1 MSAANPLL
9 ILILVPL
16 FGAAFILLGSN
27 ARATALTASALNL
40 FFALA
45 LWAVYSRAG
54 AGYQFVSSAPVIPAM
69 GIAFTLG
76 ADGLSLIMLLLA
88 ALVTAAAVA
97 VAKTPE
103 KSASWFYASLMFISA
118 GVIGAFAS
126 IDLFFFYMF
135 HELAL
140 VPTFLLIG
148 IWGSGDRQAAAWK
161 ATIYLALGSFVL
173 LLGLIGLYLIQPEG
187 MRTFDLRAIAGLA
200 DAGLLAGGSW
210 VYLLLLVGF
219 GILVSLFPFHTW
231 APQAYAS
238 APAPAAMLHAGVL
251 KKFGLY
257 GLIRI
262 AGTVFPNEVANGAV
276 LLPVPFCGDVAV
288 SLSNLLL
295 VLLAG
300 NILYVGYVTTAQRKL
315 DWMLGYSSVMHMG
328 YIFLGFAALN
338 ALSVTG
344 ASVML
349 FAHGLSIAALFAL
362 SGELR
367 ERTGTLDFS
376 ELGGF
381 AKPMPAFGLLFGFA
395 AFASIGLPGFVGFV
409 GELLVFFGAF
419 VGGVPL
425 VGSVG
430 GTEIFHLNNFQ
441 IATACAVWGV
451 VISAIYM
458 LRAYRRIFFG
468 PLNDRWAGLREIS
481 GPARVAIVTLIVVM
495 LVTGFFPRLLIKL
508 IESASIWS

>member
-1 MSAANPLL
+1 MSMVSPLL
-9 ILILVPL
+9 FLILVPL
-16 FGAAFILLGSN
+16 VAIAFILVGSQ
-27 ARATALTASALNL
+27 ARMTALVASVANL
-40 FFALA
+40 VFVLA
-45 LWAVYSRAG
+45 LFAVYKTGEAP
-54 AGYQFVSSAPVIPAM
+54 YQFVSTMPVIPSM

-76 ADGLSLIMLLLA
+76 ADGLSLLMLLLA
-88 ALVTAAAVA
+88 ALVTVAAVA
-97 VAKTPE
+97 VARTPE
-103 KSASWFYASLMFISA
+103 KNANWFYASLLFISA
-118 GVIGAFAS
+118 GGLGAFAS

-140 VPTFLLIG
+140 IPTFLLIG

-173 LLGLIGLYLIQPEG
+173 LLGLIGLYLIQPFAS
-187 MRTFDLRAIAGLA
+187 RTFDVRSITGMAELGVLRDGN
-200 DAGLLAGGSW
+200 W
-210 VYLLLLVGF
+210 VYLLLLLGF

-262 AGTVFPNEVANGAV
+262 AYPILPESVAHFA
-276 LLPVPFCGDVAV
+276 
-288 SLSNLLL
+288 NLLL
-295 VLLAG
+295 VLLVG
-300 NILYVGYVTTAQRKL
+300 NILYVGYVTISQRKL

-338 ALSVTG
+338 VFSVTG
-344 ASVML
+344 ASLML

-367 ERTGTLDFS
+367 ERTGTLDFA

-395 AFASIGLPGFVGFV
+395 AFAAIGLPGFVGFP
-409 GELLVFFGAF
+409 GELLVFFGSFA
-419 VGGVPL
+419 GGEPL
-425 VGSVG
+425 MDSVNG
-430 GTEIFHLNNFQ
+430 VEIFALNNFQ
-441 IATACAVWGV
+441 IAAVCAVWGV
-451 VISAIYM
+451 VISAVYM

-468 PLNDRWAGLREIS
+468 PLNDRWAGLPEIS

-495 LVTGFFPRLLIKL
+495 LVTGFFPHLLIKF
-508 IESASIWS
+508 IECASIWL

>member
-1 MSAANPLL
+1 MSTIIQVLISILGPFSPLL
-9 ILILVPL
+9 FLILVPL
-16 FGAAFILLGSN
+16 VAIAFILVGSN
-27 ARATALTASALNL
+27 ARTTALIASATNL
-40 FFALA
+40 VFVLA
-45 LWAVYSRAG
+45 LFAVYKTGEAP
-54 AGYQFVSSAPVIPAM
+54 YQFVSTVPVIPSM

-76 ADGLSLIMLLLA
+76 ADGLSLVMLLLA
-88 ALVTAAAVA
+88 ALVTVAAVA
-97 VAKTPE
+97 VARVPDKN
-103 KSASWFYASLMFISA
+103 AHWFYASLLFISA
-118 GVIGAFAS
+118 GGIGAFAS

-140 VPTFLLIG
+140 IPTFLLIG
-148 IWGSGDRQAAAWK
+148 IWGSGDRQTAAWK

-187 MRTFDLRAIAGLA
+187 VRTFDLRAIIGMAE
-200 DAGLLAGGSW
+200 AGLLPDGNW
-210 VYLLLLVGF
+210 VYLLLLIGF

-262 AGTVFPNEVANGAV
+262 AAPV
-276 LLPVPFCGDVAV
+276 LPDAV
-288 SLSNLLL
+288 SAFSNLLL
-295 VLLAG
+295 VLLVG
-300 NILYVGYVTTAQRKL
+300 NILYVGYVTISQRKL

-338 ALSVTG
+338 VLSITG
-344 ASVML
+344 ASLML

-367 ERTGTLDFS
+367 ERTGTLDFA

-395 AFASIGLPGFVGFV
+395 AFAAIGLPGFVGFA
-409 GELLVFFGAF
+409 GELLVFFGSF
-419 VGGVPL
+419 VGGESLMGAVN
-425 VGSVG
+425 GK
-430 GTEIFHLNNFQ
+430 EIFRLNNFQ
-441 IATACAVWGV
+441 IATICAVWGV
-451 VISAIYM
+451 VISAVYM

-468 PLNDRWAGLREIS
+468 PLNDRWAGLPEIS
-481 GPARVAIVTLIVVM
+481 GFARVAIVTLIVVM
-495 LVTGFFPRLLIKL
+495 LVTGFFPWLLIRF